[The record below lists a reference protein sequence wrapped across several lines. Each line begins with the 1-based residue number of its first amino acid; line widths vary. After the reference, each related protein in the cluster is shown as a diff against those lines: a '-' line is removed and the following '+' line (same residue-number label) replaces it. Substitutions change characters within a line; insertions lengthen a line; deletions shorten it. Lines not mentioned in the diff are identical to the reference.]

1 MICKDSYNE
10 ITGTMNT
17 TSMTTDENYIDE
29 VKAIK
34 QAIIESQS
42 RAIRMVSGEQLSLY
56 FGVGLYVS
64 EHSREGYWG
73 SGAIEKISA
82 RLQKEMPGLRGF
94 SAESIKKM
102 RTFSEFWS
110 KYLTVAAGLDA
121 NRSAATTDLQ
131 NESCPISCDM
141 LSLQKWSAAT
151 TEINRDDFLGIS
163 FSHHMEILHKTRD
176 INEVLYYI
184 RQTRL
189 RGWSSRK
196 LREMIAYD
204 VFGKEGASMPSNFAV
219 TMPETRN
226 ALNAV
231 RMFKD
236 QYLLDFIN
244 VEDVGKEYEDVDERV
259 VEKEI
264 VRNIKKFIMTFGHD
278 FAFVGNQYHLEA
290 FGEEQFPD
298 LLFFNRELNALVVV
312 ELKMGKFKSA
322 YLGQLF
328 GYLQIL
334 DDQVRKPHENPSIGI
349 VLCKEANK
357 AYAEYAVRDY
367 NKPMGVATY
376 KTLDDLPE
384 QFRHA
389 LPAPED
395 LRKLLSENDV

>member
-1 MICKDSYNE
+1 
-10 ITGTMNT
+10 
-17 TSMTTDENYIDE
+17 MTNIMTDENYNNE

-34 QAIIESQS
+34 QAIMESQS
-42 RAIRMVSGEQLSLY
+42 RAVRMISGEQLSLY

-110 KYLTVAAGLDA
+110 KYLAVTAGRDA
-121 NRSAATTDLQ
+121 NRSAATTDSQ
-131 NESCPISCDM
+131 NESHSICYDM
-141 LSLQKWSAAT
+141 LSLQKWSAVT
-151 TEINRDDFLGIS
+151 TEI
-163 FSHHMEILHKTRD
+163 
-176 INEVLYYI
+176 
-184 RQTRL
+184 
-189 RGWSSRK
+189 
-196 LREMIAYD
+196 
-204 VFGKEGASMPSNFAV
+204 
-219 TMPETRN
+219 
-226 ALNAV
+226 
-231 RMFKD
+231 
-236 QYLLDFIN
+236 
-244 VEDVGKEYEDVDERV
+244 
-259 VEKEI
+259 
-264 VRNIKKFIMTFGHD
+264 
-278 FAFVGNQYHLEA
+278 
-290 FGEEQFPD
+290 
-298 LLFFNRELNALVVV
+298 NRELNALVVV

-384 QFRHA
+384 HFRHA